1 MKPSSVVFLFLTA
14 SALLCAMPDG
24 ASGQAVR
31 KVVIDAGHG
40 GSDPGANY
48 AGCREKDITLR
59 VALSVG
65 EQIKRRFPDV
75 TVVYTRDTDKAV
87 ALVDRSRKS
96 NDAGADLF
104 ISIHVNAATSPSPC
118 GYETYVM
125 GPGKT
130 KQNMD
135 VAMRENSV
143 ITYEDDYQRVYDGFD
158 PSSAESYILFSLMQD
173 AYFER
178 SLRFSQILQEQYAV
192 RMPSS
197 SVNRGVKQAG
207 FLVLWRT
214 ATPSVLTEIGF
225 LSNETERKYMMS
237 EAGCRNIALSITE
250 AFAAY
255 KREMDAVY
263 GAEHPAAP
271 VKRSEGPAVASS
283 AGTGAV
289 SAGAGAA
296 SAGKSSSS
304 GGAVSASGAG
314 RPSYRNVRFKIQI
327 KSAVSPIKRNASE
340 LGCYASSA
348 EERMIDGRYKYF
360 VGNVKSYQEALS
372 LQTEVRARGFGDA
385 FIVPFASGSVI
396 PIADA
401 RAAAP

>member
-1 MKPSSVVFLFLTA
+1 MKRPLVVLLFLA
-14 SALLCAMPDG
+14 VSAISCLPRQAC
-24 ASGQAVR
+24 GQAVR

-48 AGCREKDITLR
+48 AGCNEKEITLR

-65 EQIKRRFPDV
+65 EQIRKRFPDV
-75 TVVYTRDTDKAV
+75 TVVYTRSTDKAV
-87 ALVDRSRKS
+87 TLVERSRKS
-96 NDAGADLF
+96 NDSNADLF

-125 GPGKT
+125 GTSKT

-143 ITYEDDYQRVYDGFD
+143 ITYEDDYRKVYDGFD

-178 SLRFSQILQEQYAV
+178 SLRFSQILQEQYAK

-237 EAGCRNIALSITE
+237 DAGCRNIALSITE

-255 KREMDAVY
+255 KKEMDAVY
-263 GAEHPAAP
+263 GAEHPLSP
-271 VKRSEGPAVASS
+271 VKPSGGGVAGSEGAS
-283 AGTGAV
+283 G
-289 SAGAGAA
+289 
-296 SAGKSSSS
+296 
-304 GGAVSASGAG
+304 SGAG
-314 RPSYRNVRFKIQI
+314 SGAAVTASPRSSSASTAGGTARSSYRNVRFKIQI

-372 LQTEVRARGFGDA
+372 LQAEVRAKGFGDA
-385 FIVPFASGSVI
+385 FIVSFASGDVI
-396 PIADA
+396 PVADA
-401 RAAAP
+401 RAVAP

>member
-1 MKPSSVVFLFLTA
+1 MKRPLVVLLFWTM
-14 SALLCAMPDG
+14 SALLCVMPDRVC
-24 ASGQAVR
+24 GQAVR

-40 GSDPGANY
+40 GGGPGANY
-48 AGCREKDITLR
+48 SGCREKDITLR

-65 EQIKRRFPDV
+65 DQIKRRFPDV
-75 TVVYTRDTDKAV
+75 TVVYTRSTDSAV

-96 NDAGADLF
+96 NDSNADLF

-143 ITYEDDYQRVYDGFD
+143 ITYEDDYLKVYDGFD

-178 SLRFSQILQEQYAV
+178 SLRFSQILQEQYAK
-192 RMPSS
+192 RMPST

-225 LSNETERKYMMS
+225 LSNETERRYMMS
-237 EAGCRNIALSITE
+237 DAGCRNIALSITE
-250 AFAAY
+250 AFATY
-255 KREMDAVY
+255 KKEMDAVY
-263 GAEHPAAP
+263 GAEHPSAP
-271 VKRSEGPAVASS
+271 VKPSGGSATASS
-283 AGTGAV
+283 AGAQ
-289 SAGAGAA
+289 GAA
-296 SAGKSSSS
+296 AKADGTVSVSPRSSSAVTT
-304 GGAVSASGAG
+304 GGVA
-314 RPSYRNVRFKIQI
+314 RSYRNVRFKIQI
-327 KSAVSPIKRNASE
+327 KSAASPIKRNASE

-360 VGNVKSYQEALS
+360 VGNVKSYKEALS
-372 LQTEVRARGFGDA
+372 LQAEVRAKGFADA
-385 FIVPFASGSVI
+385 FVVSFASGSVI
-396 PIADA
+396 PVADA
-401 RAAAP
+401 RAVAP

>member
-1 MKPSSVVFLFLTA
+1 MKRSLVAILAGVVSVLFCVV
-14 SALLCAMPDG
+14 SAPVY
-24 ASGQAVR
+24 GQAVR

-65 EQIKRRFPDV
+65 DQIKKRFPDV
-75 TVVYTRDTDKAV
+75 TVVYTRTTDKAV
-87 ALVDRSRKS
+87 ALVDRSRRS
-96 NDAGADLF
+96 NEAGADLF
-104 ISIHVNAATSPSPC
+104 ISIHVNAATSSSPC

-125 GPGKT
+125 GTSKN

-143 ITYEDDYQRVYDGFD
+143 ITREDDYVRVYDGFD

-178 SLRFSQILQEQYAV
+178 SLRFSQILQEQYAK
-192 RMPSS
+192 RMPST
-197 SVNRGVKQAG
+197 SVDRGVKQAG

-225 LSNETERKYMMS
+225 LSNETERRYMMS
-237 EAGCRNIALSITE
+237 DAGCRNIALSITE

-255 KREMDAVY
+255 KKEMDAVY
-263 GAEHPAAP
+263 GTEHPSATAKQSDVGP
-271 VKRSEGPAVASS
+271 AKSTGASVAVSPRSSEAVAS
-283 AGTGAV
+283 
-289 SAGAGAA
+289 
-296 SAGKSSSS
+296 
-304 GGAVSASGAG
+304 GGASRA
-314 RPSYRNVRFKIQI
+314 SYRNVRFKIQI
-327 KSAVSPIKRNASE
+327 KSADKPIKRTSSE

-348 EERMIDGRYKYF
+348 EERKIDGRYKYF
-360 VGNVKSYQEALS
+360 VGNVKSYREALF
-372 LQTEVRARGFGDA
+372 LQTEVRAKGFADA
-385 FIVPFASGSVI
+385 FVVSFASGEAI
-396 PIADA
+396 PVADA
-401 RAAAP
+401 RAVAP